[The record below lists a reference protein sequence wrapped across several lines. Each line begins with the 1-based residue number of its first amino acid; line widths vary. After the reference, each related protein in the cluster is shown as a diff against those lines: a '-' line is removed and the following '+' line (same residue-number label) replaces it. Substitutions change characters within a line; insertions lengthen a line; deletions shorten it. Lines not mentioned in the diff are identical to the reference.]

1 MPTSD
6 SPRNLEARVDRW
18 TLLAGVAALVAASW
32 AWLGYQ
38 VWSMAHMDIVAMA
51 MPSVGPWGPTDLGL
65 ILTMWVVMMVAMM
78 VPTAMPAVLLY
89 QRVVAERDTSTRAAA
104 LTAFFVAGY
113 VLAWSL
119 FAVAATLVQWALHGA
134 AVLSPAMRLTGPVI
148 GGAVLI
154 LAGVYQWTPL
164 KHACLVR
171 CRTPLAFLLNAW
183 RGGRIGALAMG
194 LRHGAYCTACCWL
207 LMAILFVVGVMN
219 LAWIVALTALVL
231 AEKLLP
237 NGDRLARAS
246 GVALAVWGLYLIAS
260 A

>member
-6 SPRNLEARVDRW
+6 SPRNLQARVDRW
-18 TLLAGVAALVAASW
+18 TLIVGVATLIAASW

-38 VWSMAHMDIVAMA
+38 IWSMAHMDIVAMA
-51 MPSVGPWGPTDLGL
+51 MPSVGPWGPADLGL
-65 ILTMWVVMMVAMM
+65 VLTMWVVMMVAMM

-89 QRVVAERDTSTRAAA
+89 QRVVAGRDTSARPAA

-119 FAVAATLVQWALHGA
+119 FAVAATLVQWALHRA
-134 AVLSPAMRLTGPVI
+134 AVLSPAMRLTGPAI

-164 KHACLVR
+164 KHACLAH

-183 RGGRIGALAMG
+183 RGGRIGALTMG

-219 LAWIVALTALVL
+219 LAWIIALTALVL

-237 NGDRLARAS
+237 YGDRVARAS
-246 GVALAVWGLYLIAS
+246 GIALAVWGLWLIAGG
-260 A
+260 